1 MRKNSRA
8 TKNQIM
14 NVNIAT
20 PSVMPQVNRSGAR
33 RYGDEFQDVQSLDV
47 LVEWLENTTRY
58 QWISLEANDNG
69 SLDDIIAYRADS
81 TAEAWQ
87 VKYSTNPAAP
97 KDPYNWEI
105 LLHQEKGAGKKLLNS
120 LLQKWFSTW
129 QGLSAQNTSLNG
141 GLISNR
147 RETAELCLDAGRN
160 GFVQWDALAPTI
172 RQRLLD
178 QLGAESDV
186 RAFFGAFRF
195 RLNEPSLRDLE
206 AGVRRRFARLGGTS
220 AGWYHLWEKAR
231 QWTNLKNDPAPDG
244 HITLDDVLRAARLR
258 LVNFRVFLPPFV
270 YFEPHLNSNRLFH
283 HRLPQIGRRETL
295 NDLLSFVS
303 SQSRVGI
310 LSGRGGNGKSK
321 LIHTLCR
328 RLDKR
333 EATLAIRL
341 KAEGLSIDSDG
352 VRELPDGRTLVI
364 VDDAHRS
371 EGLETLLA
379 CARRNSDL
387 QVLLVTRTHATQ
399 YLKTQTCR
407 AGFDDSEITVF
418 PNLTDLSYPKEIRR
432 LARVVLG
439 DGKRK
444 HADTLAKLTRDCPLL
459 TVVGGQML
467 RNQQIAPELL
477 LRSQEFRHH
486 VLQHFQDIVFGEFV
500 EKMNGQFSTEL
511 CAAVLPLIA
520 VTTPLDLDD
529 SKLLEAIA
537 ALAGTDT
544 VKLKQLIG
552 AMIEADVLV
561 RGGEMVRIV
570 PDVLSDFILHKACIT
585 ADGESSGWAER
596 TYLALADLR
605 LDPVLRNLAEL
616 DWRIRTATD
625 TKSQVGQESILDG
638 VWNDIE
644 NRFRSALQ
652 PQRQTWLFRLQ
663 RMAFIAPHRLWRL
676 AEIVRDE
683 PGAEDPN
690 EVSPAYKG
698 QLKTTSQSD
707 VISSLIPI
715 LRGIASDARYTAR
728 CADWL
733 WEMGRDEEVAPNQ
746 TPAAL
751 VALREIAG
759 YQWNKPYALSAIV
772 LDCCREWMRDSHI
785 HLYRD
790 SFTEILAAL
799 LSRNVYESWP
809 ADHVYGNNAN
819 DLGSINF
826 QDLQRETFQLFEQC
840 ALSGVRREVLLA
852 LSKIQD
858 VLSEHDLYG
867 LREDHPEEWDA
878 WEEEMQL
885 ALQIIQKVAESNDDP
900 FVCLQIWE
908 VLQYQAAN
916 GPRPNVRQQ
925 ARDILESLP
934 HSFKMRFIL
943 LLTGHHEQD
952 KFRASWLDDDYQ
964 DEVERDASQ
973 LVRAQQQR
981 DARRDIYARKLIEEW
996 VERFPEPEAGFRNF
1010 NDWIEEVEIS
1020 GWWKEFWTR
1029 RNPFTVQLAT
1039 DFPNYAKVWCE
1050 LALENPE
1057 TPAACKIADILCQ
1070 LRRHDEK
1077 SATELVQ
1084 KIMAQAHPNLLLR
1097 VAESYSSVDWAQNP
1111 QSSEWTVVEQLLGSE
1126 HPQVKSSA
1134 AHIAVAIAS
1143 VKPRRALDIVL
1154 KTDLR
1159 EDGQFAEKFYAIFD
1173 PHRGIDIPNP
1183 SSSEMKDLLEKLK
1196 NVNAVNTYHLGI
1208 FFLIAA
1214 LRDPVAVAETLVHRV
1229 RHKCELAE
1237 EGDAVLSDDFGLL
1250 AIRERGVNNTFR
1262 ALPEAGFHD
1271 EKLNTIEN
1279 HADYPK
1285 ALRYIRDAS
1294 LDPRCRHD
1302 SVWQET
1308 LPELFRDFSLGFGST
1323 SLEVLGE
1330 WIQSDDPIR
1339 IKAAVGLLADSS
1351 MKLYFGDPRF
1361 VNEFLHA
1368 AQGCGRDCLESVE
1381 RRLKGYVI
1389 FGSRRGAA
1397 PRRGERSNALF
1408 QGVVV
1413 ASLSGAEFSEIDEGI
1428 SEQFEAGMED
1438 LHGFKAHNQSSKLV
1452 FPGKSAF
1459 DGETQDINLFIEE
1472 AFATPFSLF
1481 AVARV
1486 LLDVGSQTVIPH
1498 ALAIGLGVKTRIQI
1512 QHAARNIQAQRA
1524 AQASQ
1529 RVERIGQKHRVVAVH
1544 RRDDQWRDDVTV
1556 VVTDGDCLL
1565 AFLMFVAAVA
1575 NASAPF
1581 FATVLLPSPCK
1592 TERSSLSCCSSRF
1605 TEASNTLSIEPSR
1618 AQRA

>member
-1 MRKNSRA
+1 M
-8 TKNQIM
+8 
-14 NVNIAT
+14 
-20 PSVMPQVNRSGAR
+20 
-33 RYGDEFQDVQSLDV
+33 
-47 LVEWLENTTRY
+47 
-58 QWISLEANDNG
+58 
-69 SLDDIIAYRADS
+69 
-81 TAEAWQ
+81 
-87 VKYSTNPAAP
+87 
-97 KDPYNWEI
+97 
-105 LLHQEKGAGKKLLNS
+105 
-120 LLQKWFSTW
+120 
-129 QGLSAQNTSLNG
+129 
-141 GLISNR
+141 
-147 RETAELCLDAGRN
+147 
-160 GFVQWDALAPTI
+160 
-172 RQRLLD
+172 
-178 QLGAESDV
+178 
-186 RAFFGAFRF
+186 
-195 RLNEPSLRDLE
+195 
-206 AGVRRRFARLGGTS
+206 
-220 AGWYHLWEKAR
+220 
-231 QWTNLKNDPAPDG
+231 
-244 HITLDDVLRAARLR
+244 
-258 LVNFRVFLPPFV
+258 
-270 YFEPHLNSNRLFH
+270 
-283 HRLPQIGRRETL
+283 
-295 NDLLSFVS
+295 S

-310 LSGRGGNGKSK
+310 LPGRGGNGKTK

-333 EATLAIRL
+333 EATLATRL
-341 KAEGLSIDSDG
+341 KAEGLPIDSDD

-399 YLKTQTCR
+399 YLKTQACR

-477 LRSQEFRHH
+477 RHSQEFRHH

-544 VKLKQLIG
+544 VKLKRLIG
-552 AMIEADVLV
+552 AMTEADVLM
-561 RGGEMVRIV
+561 RGGKMVRIV
-570 PDVLSDFILHKACIT
+570 PDVLSDFILYEACIT
-585 ADGESSGWAER
+585 ADGESSGWAEQ

-616 DWRIRTATD
+616 DWCIRPATD
-625 TKSQVGQESILDG
+625 TQSQLRQESILDG

-644 NRFRSALQ
+644 NRFRAALQ

-683 PGAEDPN
+683 PGAEDPY
-690 EVSPAYKG
+690 EVSPAYRG

-715 LRGIASDARYTAR
+715 LRGIASDARFTAR

-785 HLYRD
+785 HLYLN
-790 SFTEILAAL
+790 SVTEILAAL

-809 ADHVYGNNAN
+809 ADRVYGNSASN
-819 DLGSINF
+819 LGSINF

-900 FVCLQIWE
+900 FFCLQIWE
-908 VLQYQAAN
+908 VLQYQAAD

-925 ARDILESLP
+925 ARDILEGLP
-934 HSFKMRFIL
+934 HSFKIRFVL
-943 LLTGHHEQD
+943 VLTGHHEQD
-952 KFRASWLDDDYQ
+952 KFRASWLDGDYRP
-964 DEVERDASQ
+964 EVERDASQ
-973 LVRAQQQR
+973 FVEMQQQR
-981 DARRDIYARKLIEEW
+981 DARRAVYARELIEEW
-996 VERFPEPEAGFRNF
+996 IEQFSEPEEGFRIF
-1010 NDWIEEVEIS
+1010 NEWVEEVEKS
-1020 GWWKEFWTR
+1020 GWWKEFWTH
-1029 RNPFTVQLAT
+1029 RNSFTMQLAT
-1039 DFPNYAKVWCE
+1039 DFPRYAHVWCE

-1057 TPAACKIADILCQ
+1057 TPAACKIADILCL
-1070 LRRHDEK
+1070 LRQHDEK
-1077 SATELVQ
+1077 SARELVQ
-1084 KIMAQAHPNLLLR
+1084 KIMVQGHPNLLLR
-1097 VAESYSSVDWAQNP
+1097 VAESYSSVAWAQDS
-1111 QSSEWTVVEQLLGSE
+1111 QSSEWTIVEQLLESE
-1126 HPQVKSSA
+1126 HSQVRSSA

-1143 VKPRRALDIVL
+1143 IEPRRALKIVL

-1159 EDGQFAEKFYAIFD
+1159 EDGKFADELYAIFN
-1173 PHRGIDIPNP
+1173 PHQGTVFSNL
-1183 SSSEMKDLLEKLK
+1183 SSSELKNLLEKLK
-1196 NVNAVNTYHLGI
+1196 NVDAVNTYYLGI

-1214 LRDPVAVAETLVHRV
+1214 LRDPVAVVEILVHRV

-1237 EGDAVLSDDFGLL
+1237 KREPVSSDDFGLL
-1250 AIRERGVNNTFR
+1250 SISAREVDNVFK

-1271 EKLNTIEN
+1271 EKLKTIEN

-1330 WIQSDDPIR
+1330 WIQSGDSVR
-1339 IKAAVGLLADSS
+1339 IEAAADLLADSY
-1351 MKLYFGDPRF
+1351 MKLYFGNPQF
-1361 VNEFLHA
+1361 VSEFLHA
-1368 AQGCGRDCLESVE
+1368 AQRCGRDCLKSVE
-1381 RRLKGYVI
+1381 RKLRRCII
-1389 FGSRRGAA
+1389 FGPRRGAA
-1397 PRRGERSNALF
+1397 SLRGELSNALF
-1408 QGVVV
+1408 QGATMALNSVKGDV
-1413 ASLSGAEFSEIDEGI
+1413 LTTRFFSEIRDEAQKMI
-1428 SEQFEAGMED
+1428 EREKRDA
-1438 LHGFKAHNQSSKLV
+1438 AH
-1452 FPGKSAF
+1452 
-1459 DGETQDINLFIEE
+1459 DEI
-1472 AFATPFSLF
+1472 
-1481 AVARV
+1481 V
-1486 LLDVGSQTVIPH
+1486 L
-1498 ALAIGLGVKTRIQI
+1498 
-1512 QHAARNIQAQRA
+1512 
-1524 AQASQ
+1524 
-1529 RVERIGQKHRVVAVH
+1529 
-1544 RRDDQWRDDVTV
+1544 
-1556 VVTDGDCLL
+1556 
-1565 AFLMFVAAVA
+1565 
-1575 NASAPF
+1575 
-1581 FATVLLPSPCK
+1581 
-1592 TERSSLSCCSSRF
+1592 RSR
-1605 TEASNTLSIEPSR
+1605 
-1618 AQRA
+1618 